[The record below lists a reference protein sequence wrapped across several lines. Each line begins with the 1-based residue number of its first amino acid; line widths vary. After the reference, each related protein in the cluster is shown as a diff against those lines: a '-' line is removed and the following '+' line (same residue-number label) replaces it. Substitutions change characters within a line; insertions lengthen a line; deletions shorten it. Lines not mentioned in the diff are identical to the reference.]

1 MDNQPPKKTPKKK
14 AETASAPARKTR
26 IIPKA
31 LLALRFDDTD
41 GWLKAYRSFNVQ
53 DVARAVMLAFR
64 RRYFLSQKSAAEK
77 IGVSANTWNKWESG
91 QHSIR
96 WNSKEGLVKNGWF
109 KPQHF
114 GLDAD
119 PADFEGEGA
128 EA

>member
-1 MDNQPPKKTPKKK
+1 MDNQTPKKPTKK
-14 AETASAPARKTR
+14 AKASTAEPARKIRT
-26 IIPKA
+26 IPKL
-31 LLALRFDDTD
+31 LLAMRFDDTD

-53 DVARAVMLAFR
+53 DVARAVMMAFR

-77 IGVSANTWNKWESG
+77 IGVSTNTWNKWESG
-91 QHSIR
+91 AHSIR

-119 PADFEGEGA
+119 PAEFESEA